1 LWNWLISG
9 VIALVLIVAVVM
21 AVERGSSTGRRQREQ
36 WGRQAALRDQI
47 RDLVAERKL
56 QGPLSGEI
64 RFIGVKEASHVG
76 PVYAVK
82 ASKVFDTATLTFR
95 DDGGR
100 LCFRGLPGHRGEGF
114 VQPEMPNSYVPVEV
128 SDAVVGLL
136 NGVMGGPF
144 GRRRLREASSLV
156 SGAVPWRAHGQ
167 LAVGGMFA
175 GDPDPFTS

>member
-1 LWNWLISG
+1 VSDWLIWG
-9 VIALVLIVAVVM
+9 AVAFVLLVALVM

-36 WGRQAALRDQI
+36 WGRRAALRDQI
-47 RDLVAERKL
+47 RDRVAERKL

-64 RFIGVKEASHVG
+64 RFIGVKQASHLG

-95 DDGGR
+95 DDRGR

-128 SDAVVGLL
+128 ADAVVGLL
-136 NGVMGGPF
+136 NGAMGAPF

-156 SGAVPWRAHGQ
+156 TGAVPWQARGR
-167 LAVGGMFA
+167 LNVGGMFA